1 MRVWCRVGDA
11 GAGILARSG
20 VSVSRR
26 CGVCVHVC
34 LCISIVRG
42 MCSSGIN
49 ALSNLITTNTI
60 HFAFVNFV
68 NTLT

>member
-1 MRVWCRVGDA
+1 M
-11 GAGILARSG
+11 SG
-20 VSVSRR
+20 VASETLEREFLLAPAFR

-42 MCSSGIN
+42 MCSSGID
-49 ALSNLITTNTI
+49 ALSNLITANTI